1 MRKKERKRKEK
12 KKMINKNKQIK
23 NEYFNGVV
31 KKLNF

>member
-23 NEYFNGVV
+23 NEYFNKIV
-31 KKLNF
+31 KK

>member
-23 NEYFNGVV
+23 NEYFSKIV
-31 KKLNF
+31 KK